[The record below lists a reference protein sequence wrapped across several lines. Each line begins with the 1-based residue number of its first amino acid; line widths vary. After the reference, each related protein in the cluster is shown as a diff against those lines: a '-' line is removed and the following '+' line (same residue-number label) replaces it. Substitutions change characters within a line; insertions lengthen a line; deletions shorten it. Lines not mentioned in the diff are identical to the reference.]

1 MKTTKSTTRAK
12 IAIAIAIAIAF
23 ALDAE
28 AISLVDAQNLS
39 SNTITLSWVTNQ
51 TASLPPG
58 TRATWWLSE
67 TNIVVNGT
75 NSITVDGTT
84 TITCLDSGTTA
95 DNARSPMEQF
105 VWGFATA
112 VVLCITIA
120 GVQTL
125 LRAARATI
133 GESA

>member
-1 MKTTKSTTRAK
+1 MKTTRSKTTAQL
-12 IAIAIAIAIAF
+12 ALAF
-23 ALDAE
+23 ALALALDVE
-28 AISLVDAQNLS
+28 AALIDAQNLS
-39 SNTITLSWVTNQ
+39 SNTVTLSWVTNQ
-51 TASLPPG
+51 AASLPPG